1 MWLWR
6 ELPYLALYLR
16 QLSDNRSGLF
26 VVNIASD
33 FYEIFSLS
41 LDWDVDTDQLDARF
55 RKLQQQFHPD
65 RYASNSEIEKRRA
78 VQIASL
84 INQAYET
91 LKDPLARAQY
101 LLQLKGYDSTQE
113 SYITS
118 DAQFLM
124 DQMLLREALS
134 DVKTD
139 SNPLSALESLAI
151 EAEQRYLDLQQQFA
165 QQYNAGNYNE
175 AFESVAKLQFA
186 DKFINEI
193 AELKTQLEDL

>member
-1 MWLWR
+1 
-6 ELPYLALYLR
+6 
-16 QLSDNRSGLF
+16 
-26 VVNIASD
+26 VNIASD

-41 LDWDVDTDQLDARF
+41 LDWKVDRDQLDARF

-65 RYASNSEIEKRRA
+65 RFATKSDIEKRRA
-78 VQIASL
+78 VQIASI

-101 LLQLKGYDSTQE
+101 LLQLRDYDSSQE
-113 SYITS
+113 SHITS

-139 SNPLSALESLAI
+139 SNPLSAIESLAI
-151 EAEQRYLDLQQQFA
+151 EADQRYLELQGEFA
-165 QQYNAGNYNE
+165 RDYYAERYDD
-175 AFESVAKLQFA
+175 AFETVAKMQFA

-193 AELKTQLEDL
+193 AQLKTQLEDL

>member
-1 MWLWR
+1 
-6 ELPYLALYLR
+6 
-16 QLSDNRSGLF
+16 
-26 VVNIASD
+26 
-33 FYEIFSLS
+33 
-41 LDWDVDTDQLDARF
+41 VDHDQLDARF

-78 VQIASL
+78 VQIAAI

-91 LKDPLARAQY
+91 LKDPLTRAQY

-113 SYITS
+113 SHITS

-134 DVKTD
+134 EIRTAAK
-139 SNPLSALESLAI
+139 PLPALEALAI
-151 EAEQRYLDLQQQFA
+151 DAEQKYLDLQQQFA

-186 DKFINEI
+186 DKFIHEI

>member
-113 SYITS
+113 SHITS

-134 DVKTD
+134 EIRTAAK
-139 SNPLSALESLAI
+139 PLPALEALAI
-151 EAEQRYLDLQQQFA
+151 DAEQKYLDLQQQFA